1 MIRVFCLL
9 ATEDRI
15 WNMRRAFRSLENS
28 HSGLVEGSCWS
39 VWDVTTHPEKLP
51 AMMEDAASCDFGIV
65 YFHGG
70 AQSMQDF
77 HLLWGQLAGHMPV
90 YFESSIAD
98 EIAEFL
104 TTSGLTPEEYQGIRR
119 YFKYSGEENFRNMLL
134 HIAKLHF
141 GADCDVP
148 EPVAPREEGYY
159 TPGGVL
165 GEAESLSLKQEAAKG
180 ERPVVGLILH
190 QTHIANENTRHID
203 AILEG
208 LAQEGALALPMF
220 TGLANDEDD
229 KRGIRH
235 AMERYFVHEGKRLP
249 HVILVMTGFSLT
261 HMGWPGDGMR
271 EMGESIF
278 EAWDV
283 PVLQV
288 MATRFS
294 PEDYEKKPQGMDS
307 MSISTSVFQ
316 PELDGQILTVPCA
329 AQVISHEDGVE
340 RKVYMPM
347 PDRVERVCKLA
358 VNWAKLG
365 RMPNEEKKIAILF
378 NTMPGN
384 AKIGCAEGLDTFES
398 VLRTIEALKAQ
409 GVRTEFDF
417 ESAQTLADRLT
428 SGLTNDLR
436 WISEET
442 MIDHAAAAVEPEV
455 WKRWLGHLSDK
466 MQGELEHTW
475 GKAPGRT
482 MVADGKI
489 LIPGIINGNIFIGL
503 QPSRAF
509 GERAIELYHSTDST
523 PPLSYIAYYRW
534 LAECFGAN
542 AVYHIGTHGSL
553 EWLPG
558 KEVGL
563 SRSCYPD
570 AALGSLPHL
579 YPYHIGI
586 TGEGIQAKRRS
597 WAVILDHMPPSL
609 DEAETYE
616 RLTVVDE
623 AMKEYIQ
630 ARQLRPAQLPQLARR
645 IFELAKEVHLT
656 SDLGLTDADFE
667 ENPYETVDAIHIWMG
682 ELKNSVVKDGL
693 HIFGK
698 VPEGKLYD
706 NLLRTLVRVKN
717 GNILSLNDSILIAQG
732 YDPDEI
738 KKNPTGEFGGM
749 SGLMA
754 YDLAVESARRMTAHL
769 SDHNYT
775 VDAIEGVVSAE
786 HFIGR
791 TAEVKRTL
799 RFVCETVKEKVDRTT
814 EEMEHLVAGTNGR
827 FVPPS
832 LGGNPTRG
840 NVAILPTGRNFY
852 ASDPA
857 QIPSRAAWEIGRKLA
872 RQMLSQYDDQEGG
885 LPESIAMVVWA
896 GNTMKT
902 CGEDFA
908 ECLYLMGVRPVY
920 LGETTRVLGV
930 EPIPMEELGRPRL
943 DVTLR
948 ISGLFRDMYP
958 NLIRLMDQA
967 VTKIAA
973 LDEPDEIN
981 FIKKHIHEDV
991 AKLTAEGIPEEKA
1004 LDQSCIRVYGCAPGC
1019 YGTAVAHVIDSKQWT
1034 DFNDLAKVFET
1045 WSSYGYTEREHG
1057 EQHPEAFR
1065 RRMSTVSVT
1074 IKNES
1079 NVEYDML
1086 DSDDF
1091 YGYHGG
1097 LVACVR
1103 ANSGKK
1109 PLSVTGHTDDPDRPI
1124 TRELGKEMTRIVR
1137 SRVLNP
1143 KWLEGLKRHGYKG
1156 AQEIAS
1162 AVDRVFG
1169 WDATAETAEDWMYQ
1183 AMAENF
1189 LFNEETR
1196 TWMEEVNRWSVHSVS
1211 ERLLEANQRGMWDA
1225 DPETLSKL
1233 RSIYMQAEG
1242 TIEEVSL

>member
-1 MIRVFCLL
+1 MVRVLCLI
-9 ATEDRI
+9 ATEDRL
-15 WNMRRAFRSLENS
+15 WNMRRALRTLNENCPK
-28 HSGLVEGSCWS
+28 LIEGICWS
-39 VWDVTTHPEKLP
+39 VWDISSNPEKIEL
-51 AMMEDAASCDFGIV
+51 MMSDADNCDYAVV

-70 AQSMQDF
+70 AQSLPDF
-77 HLLWGQLAGHMPV
+77 HLVWERLIARMPV
-90 YFESSIAD
+90 YFESSLPD
-98 EIAEFL
+98 EISEL
-104 TTSGLTPEEYQGIRR
+104 LPTSGLSAEEYQNVRKYFR
-119 YFKYSGEENFRNMLL
+119 YGDEENFRSMLL
-134 HIAKLHF
+134 YIARHWF
-141 GADCDVP
+141 GAECEVP
-148 EPVAPREEGYY
+148 LPKAPLDEGIYSQNGIMNEESSVALRR
-159 TPGGVL
+159 
-165 GEAESLSLKQEAAKG
+165 QAAKS
-180 ERPVVGLILH
+180 EKPVVGLILH
-190 QTHIANENTRHID
+190 QSQIANQNTRHID
-203 AILEG
+203 AILNG
-208 LAQEGALALPMF
+208 LEQEDIVALPLF
-220 TGLANDEDD
+220 TRMANDEDD

-235 AMERYFVHEGKRLP
+235 AMERYFVYEGKKLP
-249 HVILVMTGFSLT
+249 DVILVLTGFSMT
-261 HMGWPGDGMR
+261 HMGWPGDGVR
-271 EMGESIF
+271 EMVESIF
-278 EAWDV
+278 AEWDV
-283 PVLQV
+283 PALQV

-294 PEDYEKKPQGMDS
+294 PEDYENKPQGMDS

-340 RKVYMPM
+340 RKVYIPLS
-347 PDRVERVCKLA
+347 DRVERVCKLA
-358 VNWAKLG
+358 ANWAKLR
-365 RMPNEEKKIAILF
+365 RMPNEEKKVAILF

-398 VLRTIEALKAQ
+398 VLRTIDALKDQ
-409 GVRTEFDF
+409 GVHTEFDF
-417 ESAQTLADRLT
+417 ESAQDLVDRLT

-436 WISEET
+436 WISEEA
-442 MIDHAAAAVEPEV
+442 MISHAAAAVEPEI
-455 WKRWLGHLSDK
+455 WKKWISNLSDK
-466 MQGELEHTW
+466 MQSELENTW
-475 GKAPGRT
+475 GKAPGEV
-482 MVADGKI
+482 MVVDKKI
-489 LIPGIINGNIFIGL
+489 LIPGIINGNVFIGL
-503 QPSRAF
+503 QPSRAL
-509 GERAIELYHSTDST
+509 GERAMELYHSTDST
-523 PPLSYIAYYRW
+523 PPLSYVAYYRW

-563 SRSCYPD
+563 SHNCYPD
-570 AALGSLPHL
+570 AALGSIPHL
-579 YPYHIGI
+579 YPYHIGV

-609 DEAETYE
+609 DDAETYE
-616 RLTVVDE
+616 NLTVIDE
-623 AMKEYIQ
+623 AMKEYHQ
-630 ARQLRPAQLPQLARR
+630 AKQVRPAQLPQLSKR
-645 IFELAKEVHLT
+645 IFELAKEANLT
-656 SDLGLTDADFE
+656 TDLGLTDLNYEADP
-667 ENPYETVDAIHIWMG
+667 NATVDAIHVWMG

-698 VPEGKLYD
+698 VPEGKLY
-706 NLLRTLVRVKN
+706 NNMLRVLVRVKN

-732 YDPDEI
+732 HNPEEI
-738 KKNPTGEFGGM
+738 KDNPNTLYDGI
-749 SGLMA
+749 SGLQV
-754 YDLAVESARRMTAHL
+754 YDLAVEAARRVTACL
-769 SDHNYT
+769 AERDYS
-775 VDAIEGVVSAE
+775 VEAIEDIVKAERFVSSIAE
-786 HFIGR
+786 L
-791 TAEVKRTL
+791 KRTL
-799 RFVCETVKEKVDRTT
+799 RFMCETVKEKVDRTT
-814 EEMEHLVAGTNGR
+814 EEMEHLIAGTNGR
-827 FVPPS
+827 FVPSS

-857 QIPSRAAWEIGRKLA
+857 QIPSRAAWEIGQKLA
-872 RQMLSQYDDQEGG
+872 KQMLAQYDSQEGG
-885 LPESIAMVVWA
+885 LPESIAMVIWA

-930 EPIPMEELGRPRL
+930 EPIPLEELGRPRL

-967 VTKIAA
+967 VTKVAA
-973 LDEPDEIN
+973 LDEPDELN
-981 FIKKHIHEDV
+981 YIKKHIKEDIN
-991 AKLTAEGIPEEKA
+991 KLTAEGIPEDKA
-1004 LDQSCIRVYGCAPGC
+1004 LDQSYIRVFGCAPGC
-1019 YGTAVAHVIDSKQWT
+1019 YGTAVAHVVDSKQWN
-1034 DFNDLAKVFET
+1034 DFTDLANVFET

-1057 EQHPEAFR
+1057 EKHPEMFK

-1109 PLSVTGHTDDPDRPI
+1109 PLSVTGHTDDPERPV
-1124 TRELGKEMTRIVR
+1124 TRELAKEMTRIVR

-1183 AMAENF
+1183 SMAETF

-1196 TWMEEVNRWSVHSVS
+1196 KWMEEVNRWAVHSVS
-1211 ERLLEANQRGMWDA
+1211 ERLVEANQRGMWDA